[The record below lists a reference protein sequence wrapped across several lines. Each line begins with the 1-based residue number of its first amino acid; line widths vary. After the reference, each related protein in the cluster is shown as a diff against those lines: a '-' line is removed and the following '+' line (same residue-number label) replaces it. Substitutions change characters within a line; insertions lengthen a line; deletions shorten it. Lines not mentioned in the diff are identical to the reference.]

1 MQPRPCVLLYN
12 PISNEGHLD
21 SWHVLVTEAFIST
34 GWDVVPVSQDPVGLQ
49 KKLEQKGFLH
59 HPQLSWAKSTQSGQ
73 NIGWGRMNQI
83 TQKVIKRLKRPFQ
96 SQTVREQHALAAK
109 FLDPQTFK
117 QEIETALHSS
127 AKKVD
132 LVFNLFV
139 DGYLQRSDAWKEI
152 RFRNRDGAAL
162 VPWVGL
168 CITSEALSHAYD
180 DTRIPDYYSLEQ
192 YCGTCFLDESV
203 LQTYEYHFPA
213 KTFTFLPDITETG
226 LPKTQE
232 ALVTEILRNAAGRK
246 IVFMGGSIGK
256 QKNLVQW
263 VDLILNADPTQ
274 WYFVQVGRINHN
286 NLLPD
291 DQRALAKL
299 ETHSPENLY
308 VHADYLSD
316 EALFNAIIAASD
328 VIFAVY
334 RDFYRSSNMLSKAAY
349 FEKPLLV
356 ADNCLMG
363 DRVSKYGIGVALPF
377 NQSDRIRAALTVVLG
392 IENLASKFA
401 AYREDFSANIFCKHL
416 NEFARA
422 CLDNSSSLKHV

>member
-1 MQPRPCVLLYN
+1 
-12 PISNEGHLD
+12 
-21 SWHVLVTEAFIST
+21 VTEAFVST
-34 GWDVVPVSQDPVGLQ
+34 GWDVVPVSQDPVGLR
-49 KKLEQKGFLH
+49 KKLEQKGLLH
-59 HPQLSWAKSTQSGQ
+59 HPQLFGPKRIQSGQ
-73 NIGWGRMNQI
+73 NIGWGRVKQI

-152 RFRNRDGAAL
+152 QFRNRDGAAL

-168 CITSEALSHAYD
+168 CITPEALSQAYD
-180 DTRIPDYYSLEQ
+180 DTRIPDYYSVEQ
-192 YCGTCFLDESV
+192 YCGTCFLDENV
-203 LQTYEYHFPA
+203 LQTYQYHFPA
-213 KTFTFLPDITETG
+213 KTFTFLPDITETT
-226 LPKTQE
+226 LPNTQE
-232 ALVTEILRNAAGRK
+232 AMVTEILRNAAGRK

-263 VDLILNADPTQ
+263 IDLILNADPTQ

-286 NLLPD
+286 NLSPD

-299 ETHSPENLY
+299 ETHSSENLY
-308 VHADYLSD
+308 VHADYLPD

-356 ADNCLMG
+356 SDNCLMG
-363 DRVSKYGIGVALPF
+363 DRVSKYGIGLALPF
-377 NQSDRIRAALTVVLG
+377 DQSERIRAGLTAVLG
-392 IENLASKFA
+392 IDNLASKFA
-401 AYREDFSANIFCKHL
+401 AYRQDFSVNIFCKRL
-416 NEFARA
+416 DEFARS
-422 CLDNSSSLKHV
+422 CLDHKSSVKHV

>member
-1 MQPRPCVLLYN
+1 
-12 PISNEGHLD
+12 
-21 SWHVLVTEAFIST
+21 
-34 GWDVVPVSQDPVGLQ
+34 VGLQ

-59 HPQLSWAKSTQSGQ
+59 HPQLSWPKSIQLGQ
-73 NIGWGRMNQI
+73 NIGRGRAQRI
-83 TQKVIKRLKRPFQ
+83 TQNVIKRLKRPFQ
-96 SQTVREQHALAAK
+96 SQTVREQQAFAAK
-109 FLDPQTFK
+109 FLDPQTFN
-117 QEIETALHSS
+117 QEIETVLHSI

-139 DGYLQRSDAWKEI
+139 DGYLQHSDVWKEI
-152 RFRNRDGAAL
+152 QFRNRDGTAL
-162 VPWVGL
+162 IPWAGL
-168 CITSEALSHAYD
+168 CITPEALSQAYG
-180 DTRIPDYYSLEQ
+180 DTRIPDYYSLES
-192 YCGTCFLDESV
+192 YRGTCFLDENV
-203 LQTYEYHFPA
+203 LQIYQYHFPA

-232 ALVTEILRNAAGRK
+232 ALVTEMLGNAAGRK

-263 VDLILNADPTQ
+263 IDLILNADPTQ

-299 ETHSPENLY
+299 ETYSPENLY
-308 VHADYLSD
+308 VHADYLPD

-363 DRVSKYGIGVALPF
+363 DRVSKYGIGLALPF
-377 NQSDRIRAALTVVLG
+377 DQSDRIQAGLIAALGL
-392 IENLASKFA
+392 ENLSSKFA
-401 AYREDFSANIFCKHL
+401 AYREDFSPDKFCKRL

-422 CLDNSSSLKHV
+422 CLDDKSSLKHV